1 MRRKKLGKHL
11 NKRELLSARLLV
23 KYFDK
28 RPPDAATK
36 KKLIIASGVA
46 CNVML
51 RTVWAIDKVCLF
63 RTDESKVTT
72 EVLDKHFCFQNR
84 TSVVSTRDSK
94 QKLVNAKNRRKWL
107 GEIREN
113 MLSISFHLNT
123 GMYLLDTDAG
133 FRTIVGD
140 NEIDA
145 LDQSWSEEEVY
156 DALRKSRGRPGRSYQ
171 ALDAAQD
178 QCGRQTGAQQIY
190 RSLCEHQY
198 VRPRSMFLSTWR
210 RLTRPC
216 NSRGSS
222 YTRLPYTFC
231 GTRDVRYAHAS
242 DYYTQRPEDMMW
254 NADSYAYAACSIA
267 AKTCF
272 TYDSLQGA
280 VYS

>member
-156 DALRKSRGRPGRSYQ
+156 DASGNLVADPADPTKPLMQPKTNVAGKRVLSKYIE
-171 ALDAAQD
+171 AYAN
-178 QCGRQTGAQQIY
+178 TGTSGPVHVSFELAKTYSPVQ
-190 RSLCEHQY
+190 
-198 VRPRSMFLSTWR
+198 FA
-210 RLTRPC
+210 RLIIHEA
-216 NSRGSS
+216 SH
-222 YTRLPYTFC
+222 TFC

>member
-1 MRRKKLGKHL
+1 MRRKKIGKHL

-28 RPPDAATK
+28 RPPDADTK
-36 KKLIIASGVA
+36 KKLIVASGVA

-63 RTDESKVTT
+63 HTDESKVTT

-84 TSVVSTRDSK
+84 TKVLSTRDSK
-94 QKLVNAKNRRKWL
+94 QKLVNAKDRRKWL
-107 GEIREN
+107 GEIRKN

-145 LDQSWSEEEVY
+145 MDQAWSEEEVY
-156 DALRKSRGRPGRSYQ
+156 DASGNVVADPSDPTQPLMQSKTNVAGKRVLSKNIEAY
-171 ALDAAQD
+171 AN
-178 QCGRQTGAQQIY
+178 TGTSGPVHVSFELAKTYSPVQ
-190 RSLCEHQY
+190 
-198 VRPRSMFLSTWR
+198 FA
-210 RLTRPC
+210 RLIIHEASHT
-216 NSRGSS
+216 
-222 YTRLPYTFC
+222 YC
-231 GTRDVRYAHAS
+231 GTSDVRYAHAS
-242 DYYTQRPEDMMW
+242 DYYTQKPEDMMW
-254 NADSYAYAACSIA
+254 NADSYGYAACSIA

-280 VYS
+280 VYT